1 VNPFDLVAL
10 LLLVFAV
17 LAGIRTGALPQI
29 GGISGAVVGL
39 LLVFN
44 AAPWLIDTT
53 RGVEPIPRALIVL
66 ATIIGAVIVGEL
78 VGSAA
83 GRAAADLLGPGVL
96 SGVDRFAGGLVGAAQ
111 AILIIW
117 LVGGLITAGPFPAL
131 AAEVEGSAA
140 VQTADEYLPPPT
152 EVIGGIAS
160 ALVETGLP
168 DVFVGL
174 EPIPLEAVDTPTT
187 SAAERIARAAFE
199 GTARIS
205 TLACGTQIAGTAVV
219 VADDYLVT
227 NAHVV
232 AGATVIRVALGNQL
246 LDARAV
252 LFDPQLDLAVLHAA
266 GLDGKV
272 LRFAAS
278 DPDRGTAGAAIGF
291 AGGGPMVVL
300 PAGVTGQ
307 YAATG
312 RDIYGTSRVTRQI
325 LELRAQVEPG
335 DSGGPLVLEDG
346 TIGGLVFAE
355 SKSDVNVGYALT
367 PTAVSSAMAQ
377 AIGRTGSVDLGRC
390 IR

>member
-1 VNPFDLVAL
+1 MNPFDLVAL
-10 LLLVFAV
+10 LRMFVAV
-17 LAGIRTGALPQI
+17 LAGIRTGALPQV
-29 GGISGAVVGL
+29 GGIAGAVGGL
-39 LLVFN
+39 VLVLN

-53 RGVEPIPRALIVL
+53 RGLEPIPRALAVL
-66 ATIIGAVIVGEL
+66 AAIIGAVIVGEMI
-78 VGSAA
+78 GSWA
-83 GRAAADLLGPGVL
+83 GRAAAGLLGPGVL
-96 SGVDRFAGGLVGAAQ
+96 SGMDRLAGGFVGAAQ

-117 LVGGLITAGPFPAL
+117 LAGGLIAAGPFPAL
-131 AAEVEGSAA
+131 AAEVEGSTAA
-140 VQTADEYLPPPT
+140 RTAETYLPPPT
-152 EVIGGIAS
+152 EVIGSIAS
-160 ALVETGLP
+160 AIGDTGLP

-174 EPIPLEAVDTPTT
+174 EPIPLQAVDTPST
-187 SAAERIARAAFE
+187 AAAQAIAAAATE

-205 TLACGTQIAGTAVV
+205 ALACDTQIAGTAIV
-219 VADDYLVT
+219 VADEYLVT

-232 AGATVIRVALGNQL
+232 AGASTIRVALGDQL

-252 LFDPQLDLAVLHAA
+252 LFDPQLDLAVLHAD

-291 AGGGPMVVL
+291 AGGGPMVIL

-312 RDIYGTSRVTRQI
+312 RDIYDSSRVTRQI

-355 SKSDVNVGYALT
+355 SKSDANVGYALT
-367 PTAVSSAMAQ
+367 PTVVAAAMAP
-377 AIGRTGSVDLGRC
+377 AIGRTGGADLGPC